1 MCVYIYIYIY
11 VYVCIYVYI
20 YIHIYIYIC
29 MYILFTE
36 AYLGKISNLDV
47 SRVLDPSLLIYI
59 YIYIYIH
66 RETGRKREAFPKTEK
81 LQNSFLNFLL
91 AFRFIMNTV
100 C

>member
-1 MCVYIYIYIY
+1 MCVCIYIY

-20 YIHIYIYIC
+20 YIHIYIYIYIC

-36 AYLGKISNLDV
+36 AYLGKISILDV

-59 YIYIYIH
+59 YIYIH
-66 RETGRKREAFPKTEK
+66 RERGRKREAFPKTEK